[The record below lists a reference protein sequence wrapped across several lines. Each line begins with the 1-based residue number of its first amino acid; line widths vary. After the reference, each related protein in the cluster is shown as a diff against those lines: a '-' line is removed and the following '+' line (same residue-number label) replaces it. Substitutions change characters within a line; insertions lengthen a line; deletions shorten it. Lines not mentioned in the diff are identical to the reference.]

1 MNNSKFFIVEGI
13 DVYHYYDSDYYG
25 MSAYIFCYKN
35 QDGNFLLTLPGC
47 YFEEILKMMS
57 ELINSNYCLL
67 LEKFID
73 GGLDFNFDFQN
84 NELGE
89 WWEIPDKNLFL
100 KNLEIISSLTISEY
114 FKNYEEYDT
123 NIIKTILSDLVSYL
137 KNTKD
142 EKVYLHY
149 M

>member
-1 MNNSKFFIVEGI
+1 MIEGV
-13 DVYHYYDSDYYG
+13 DMYDYYDSDYYG
-25 MSAYIFCYKN
+25 MSAYIFSYTN
-35 QDGNFLLTLPGC
+35 HGENFLFTLPGC
-47 YFEEILKMMS
+47 YFEEILKIMS
-57 ELINSNYCLL
+57 KLINSNYCLL

-123 NIIKTILSDLVSYL
+123 NIIKTILLDLVSYL

-142 EKVYLHY
+142 EKVYLRY

>member
-1 MNNSKFFIVEGI
+1 MKI
-13 DVYHYYDSDYYG
+13 
-25 MSAYIFCYKN
+25 
-35 QDGNFLLTLPGC
+35 FLLTLPGC